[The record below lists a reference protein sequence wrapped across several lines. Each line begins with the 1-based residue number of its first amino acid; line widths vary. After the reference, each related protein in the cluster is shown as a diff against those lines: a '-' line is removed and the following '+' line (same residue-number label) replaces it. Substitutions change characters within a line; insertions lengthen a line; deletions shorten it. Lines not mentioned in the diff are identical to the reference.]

1 MERFYRF
8 VGALKLK
15 AKNLWNSELNFALEF
30 KFIEFAFKLA
40 GKFEMLYNIK
50 IILLKLIE
58 LFFEND

>member
-40 GKFEMLYNIK
+40 GKFEMLYSVEITW
-50 IILLKLIE
+50 LKLIQ
-58 LFFEND
+58 LFIEED